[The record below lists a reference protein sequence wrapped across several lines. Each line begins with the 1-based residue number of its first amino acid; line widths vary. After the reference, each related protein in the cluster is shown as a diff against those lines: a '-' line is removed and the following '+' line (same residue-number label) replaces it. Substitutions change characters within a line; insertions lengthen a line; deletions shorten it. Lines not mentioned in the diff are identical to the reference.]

1 MEGGNKCEET
11 LHKVVGG
18 KAESTKE
25 PSPVFLLTKEGDK
38 DSTCTRLALDA
49 TKESNSKWALY
60 DVTDPAMGV
69 ILQYLQGDYCCP
81 YAGTCSDNE
90 YRQKTISFSL
100 RCADAVT
107 NVPRE
112 ASIETNNNNC
122 DYTVY
127 YRSVYACPTGNSFDS
142 FFFIK

>member
-1 MEGGNKCEET
+1 M
-11 LHKVVGG
+11 
-18 KAESTKE
+18 
-25 PSPVFLLTKEGDK
+25 
-38 DSTCTRLALDA
+38 
-49 TKESNSKWALY
+49 Y

-69 ILQYLQGDYCCP
+69 MLQYLQGDYCCP
-81 YAGTCSDNE
+81 YAGACSDNE